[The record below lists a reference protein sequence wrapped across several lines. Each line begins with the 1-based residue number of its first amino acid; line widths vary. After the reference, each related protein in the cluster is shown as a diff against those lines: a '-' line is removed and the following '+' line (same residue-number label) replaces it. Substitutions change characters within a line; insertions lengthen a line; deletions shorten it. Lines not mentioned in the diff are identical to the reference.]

1 MNRFKKIRIIKLKD
15 NLRNKSYI
23 IKISYLV
30 GYEITDICKFVTN
43 SVLFGRDWVLV
54 TVRLGVFLMGRNTF
68 LIQKK
73 RLRVNSVSAYSN
85 KQSFGDWKFYCV
97 PNVTFLLNWKMNSEY
112 FHRSQFLVTIF
123 LNIDFTKFYVFFFNL
138 RT

>member
-43 SVLFGRDWVLV
+43 SVLFGRD
-54 TVRLGVFLMGRNTF
+54 
-68 LIQKK
+68 
-73 RLRVNSVSAYSN
+73 
-85 KQSFGDWKFYCV
+85 
-97 PNVTFLLNWKMNSEY
+97 
-112 FHRSQFLVTIF
+112 
-123 LNIDFTKFYVFFFNL
+123 
-138 RT
+138 

>member
-85 KQSFGDWKFYCV
+85 KQSFGDWKFYCNLFAELKNEFRIFPSITV
-97 PNVTFLLNWKMNSEY
+97 FSDNIFKYWFYEILCLFL
-112 FHRSQFLVTIF
+112 
-123 LNIDFTKFYVFFFNL
+123 
-138 RT
+138 